1 MNIEESIEYL
11 KLKIKKENLTIQGMF
26 GDIYEEIRKD
36 NTAIETLL
44 TAYEKEKELLELASN
59 MLDNIDYDQIPIE
72 IGELKSELKKE
83 TEKNKKAIDFIN
95 DKNNYFEDGENWQ
108 NVLKIKHIL
117 EE

>member
-11 KLKIKKENLTIQGMF
+11 KLKIKNDNLTIQGMF

-44 TAYEKEKELLELASN
+44 SAYEKEKEERERIGKLYYEAN
-59 MLDNIDYDQIPIE
+59 ENCIKYEKMIE
-72 IGELKSELKKE
+72 KE
-83 TEKNKKAIDFIN
+83 KEKNKRLTQCHYQYEEMTGIDLLLSE
-95 DKNNYFEDGENWQ
+95 K
-108 NVLKIKHIL
+108 